1 MGSRISFSNAQ
12 NVADHFDNAVQS
24 DGSDLASESLL
35 KEAEDLEVVLEELIE
50 FVETALS
57 RDQTTEKV
65 GR

>member
-1 MGSRISFSNAQ
+1 M
-12 NVADHFDNAVQS
+12 QS